1 MDKKESIIVYDE
13 HSIELS
19 KYPRMNSNKEI
30 TDKIL
35 ITFFMNQEILK
46 NLSISYEKAIKYHH
60 ECKDYFYVFKSK
72 KYSAKDIIQMI
83 NYINDYYQ
91 KYMSNPENLLHFFKN
106 SDPVDIHYYFYI
118 KNIDFYMGIFRALE
132 DGKKLFFKRQDF
144 SYKVVPPMDFYGK
157 HYKNGNIYS
166 ALELMEIHAYSQYLV
181 KRRIIKE
188 LPSPIYLQK

>member
-1 MDKKESIIVYDE
+1 M
-13 HSIELS
+13 
-19 KYPRMNSNKEI
+19 
-30 TDKIL
+30 
-35 ITFFMNQEILK
+35 
-46 NLSISYEKAIKYHH
+46 KYHH
-60 ECKDYFYVFKSK
+60 ECKDYFYVFKNK

-83 NYINDYYQ
+83 NYVNDSYQ
-91 KYMSNPENLLHFFKN
+91 KYMSNPENLIYFFKN

-118 KNIDFYMGIFRALE
+118 KNINFYMGIFNALE

-157 HYKNGNIYS
+157 HYKSANIYS